1 MGDTFLLGNICWV
14 NMQIFVCMHDALSL
28 YLVHVYVTFCCVIIL
43 LSDDSEE
50 TREFIASVFQPV
62 QLGCERYVELIK

>member
-1 MGDTFLLGNICWV
+1 
-14 NMQIFVCMHDALSL
+14 MHDALSL
-28 YLVHVYVTFCCVIIL
+28 YLVHVYVTFCCVIVL